1 MNKVK
6 KNITKLSFGILFTVL
21 LTIVFLISNSSQ
33 ELEQSDNISKYE
45 IVSLD
50 NRSYDDRT
58 LITVSK
64 DYLLKEIEKSKLPC
78 EIEENRKNIRIEI
91 MKKNEILLRQILFNS
106 RSAANWEYKYL
117 YISERIKKEDEKI
130 SYSIDK
136 VKNNE
141 NQLEIPVEVIY
152 SLKLYNK
159 NIISDL

>member
-1 MNKVK
+1 
-6 KNITKLSFGILFTVL
+6 
-21 LTIVFLISNSSQ
+21 
-33 ELEQSDNISKYE
+33 
-45 IVSLD
+45 
-50 NRSYDDRT
+50 
-58 LITVSK
+58 
-64 DYLLKEIEKSKLPC
+64 
-78 EIEENRKNIRIEI
+78 

>member
-64 DYLLKEIEKSKLPC
+64 DYLLKEIEKTLG
-78 EIEENRKNIRIEI
+78 
-91 MKKNEILLRQILFNS
+91 
-106 RSAANWEYKYL
+106 
-117 YISERIKKEDEKI
+117 
-130 SYSIDK
+130 
-136 VKNNE
+136 
-141 NQLEIPVEVIY
+141 
-152 SLKLYNK
+152 LK
-159 NIISDL
+159 